1 MQPYSLDIT
10 FAKPAQ
16 SVSTSGTALSAAL
29 PFGTDRG
36 RWLFTSVT
44 SDAYIYLGSASTDT
58 ATTSSGGFHVLLPA
72 GQSIVIRLQPGQF
85 FFNVIA
91 SGAGTLV
98 YNKVGN

>member
-10 FAKPAQ
+10 LTNTAR

-36 RWLFTSVT
+36 RWLFTALT

-58 ATTSSGGFHVLLPA
+58 ATTSSGGFHIVIPA
-72 GQSIVIRLQPGQF
+72 GQSVVIRLQPGQF

-91 SGAGTLV
+91 SAAGTLV